1 MEKKF
6 GRGDIIWIDFSPT
19 KGHEQHGRRPGVVL
33 SPSNYNEKSGLLIV
47 VPITNTQKGYSFEV
61 DFHHEKI
68 TGVILTDQI
77 RTIDWKARQVQKAGV
92 VSENVLKQIG
102 HHLKLL
108 LPI

>member
-19 KGHEQHGRRPGVVL
+19 KGHEQYGKRPGLVL
-33 SPSNYNEKSGLLIV
+33 SPRNYNEKSGLLIV
-47 VPITNTQKGYSFEV
+47 VPITNKQKGYPFEV
-61 DFHHEKI
+61 DFHHDEI

-77 RTIDWKARQVQKAGV
+77 RTIDWKARKVQKAGV